1 MKKISLDAQWRKDK
15 NTTDMISEKVS
26 EVLNEALKKLN
37 ISHVEVEC
45 ESTGEDGLLGIR
57 FHFTDKNAKV
67 EKAPAKPKKYDHY
80 SHLKDK
86 KHGSDSA

>member
-15 NTTDMISEKVS
+15 HTTDMISEKVG

-45 ESTGEDGLLGIR
+45 ESTAEEGLHGIR

-67 EKAPAKPKKYDHY
+67 AKAPEKPKKYDHY
-80 SHLKDK
+80 GHLKDK
-86 KHGSDSA
+86 EHGSESA